1 MRELWKLNS
10 LIKRYPQLLLGGVVF
25 IFLTNVFAVYAPSLI
40 GEGVNALKDMDS
52 AVLEPLREGAK
63 EEALFSKPIRMDLP
77 PSLRWISSVFAPD
90 AEISLIASKD
100 NALAWMKQL
109 ALWQAGLFLLAY
121 LIKGIFLF
129 FTRQTIIVMSRRIE
143 FDLKGKIFDQY
154 QRLDASFYKAN
165 DTGDLMNRISE
176 DVSKVRMY
184 LGPAIMYTLNLTMLI
199 FLVVGV
205 MVYIDWQ
212 LTLFALLPLPLMSV
226 GIYLVSTRI
235 NRQSEAV
242 QRQQSG
248 LSTFVQQHIAG
259 IRVLKSFQREHDATE
274 RFTEAADLYK
284 MNALKLVKTEAL
296 FMPIIVMLVGLS
308 TILTIYVGGQRVIA
322 GELEIGHVFQF
333 VFYVNLLTWPFASV
347 GWVTSLVQKAEASMK
362 RINAFMEATP
372 VIQSAPSET
381 AYAADKLEEITFDKV
396 SFTYPETGIVAAKDV
411 SFTIKPGQIVA
422 ITGRTGSG
430 KSTLAQLA
438 MRIFDPESGEI
449 RINGK
454 SLPEWNLT
462 SFRSLCGYVPQDVF
476 LFSDTIQNNIAFG
489 IEGGDASLN
498 DVKAAALEAHV
509 AHNIEGFQK
518 GYQTLLGERGVNL
531 SGGQKQRISIA
542 RAFIRR
548 PQLLILDDCLSAVD
562 TETEETILNSIRK
575 QGKESAVLLVSHRIS
590 SIRGADH
597 VLVLDAGQVVESG
610 HPNELASAG
619 GPYARMVEQQSQQG
633 EDGKEENGEDR

>member
-63 EEALFSKPIRMDLP
+63 EEALFSEPIRMDLP

-381 AYAADKLEEITFDKV
+381 AYSADKLEEITFDKV
-396 SFTYPETGIVAAKDV
+396 SFTYPETGIAAAKDV

-489 IEGGDASLN
+489 IEGGDASLD

-548 PQLLILDDCLSAVD
+548 PQVLILDDCLSAVD